1 MDKFEYEL
9 KKQRGE
15 TINAAV
21 VRLCKWIP
29 ITVICWFGYLSI
41 ASLAGRSTLA
51 SLGLYLVADLKVN
64 KVLSHIAMFAFGVGG
79 ASYGYRQKRLMQRNI
94 ERMSPAL
101 EQREKQIDPN
111 RSSSRLTSKGQTRP
125 EDEI

>member
-21 VRLCKWIP
+21 VKLCKWIP

-41 ASLAGRSTLA
+41 AALAGRSTLA
-51 SLGLYLVADLKVN
+51 SLALYLVADLKVN
-64 KVLSHIAMFAFGVGG
+64 KLLSHIVMSAFGIGG
-79 ASYGYRQKRLMQRNI
+79 ASYGYLQKRRKISNV
-94 ERMSPAL
+94 
-101 EQREKQIDPN
+101 
-111 RSSSRLTSKGQTRP
+111 
-125 EDEI
+125 